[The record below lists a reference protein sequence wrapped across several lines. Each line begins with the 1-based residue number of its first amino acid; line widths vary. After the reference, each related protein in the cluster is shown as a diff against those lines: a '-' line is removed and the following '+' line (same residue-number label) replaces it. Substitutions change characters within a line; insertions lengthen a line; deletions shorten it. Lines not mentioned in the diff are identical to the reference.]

1 MRPKGVLSAIDQ
13 AGVKAGL
20 AMERR
25 VIRKAMKVVERGALN
40 ATMIND
46 DGLDDQGSEV
56 ILNERDKR
64 IARDLR
70 KSKRHAPVYLE
81 VLLRRL
87 EAAEKLD
94 AMKDQGPKLS
104 LNVGKMVVV
113 QAVPYPVQQLPERKD
128 DDR

>member
-1 MRPKGVLSAIDQ
+1 MNKIDR
-13 AGVKAGL
+13 AGIKAGL

-25 VIRKAMKVVERGALN
+25 VIKRAMRVVEKGALN
-40 ATMIND
+40 ATLIND

-56 ILNERDKR
+56 ILNEREKR

-87 EAAEKLD
+87 EAAEKID
-94 AMKDQGPKLS
+94 AARDQGPKVA
-104 LNVGKMVVV
+104 LNVGSVVVV
-113 QAVPYPVQQLPERKD
+113 QSPAYPVHQLGRKEEP
-128 DDR
+128 